1 MYDPSDNFK
10 QAEGSFELYLAA
22 DGLLMSFAGVRRKV
36 SKTQVSYSTRRAF
49 AWIWPPVRKV
59 RGRPEKY
66 VVLSFAL
73 ERKLQSAGV
82 EQVLEVYPG
91 RWMHHIIFSEAHQLD
106 EELLSWLSEAYS
118 FASR

>member
-1 MYDPSDNFK
+1 MYDPSHIFNR
-10 QAEGSFELYLAA
+10 AEGSFELYLAT
-22 DGLLMSFAGVRRKV
+22 DCLLMSLAGARRKV
-36 SKTQVSYSTRRAF
+36 SKTQVSYCARRAF

-73 ERKLQSAGV
+73 GRKLQSAGV
-82 EQVLEVYPG
+82 EQALEVYPG
-91 RWMHHIIFSEAHQLD
+91 RWMHHIILSEARQLD
-106 EELLSWLSEAYS
+106 EELLSWLSEAHS